1 MLTLTLQ
8 VAKILSRTFSNK
20 TSFYKV
26 QTLPKSTFRPVDES
40 DALKKKVF
48 EIKVLDKIL
57 TLGNVN
63 VIILF
68 LIPMTRTKKLKM
80 PEVAAF

>member
-1 MLTLTLQ
+1 
-8 VAKILSRTFSNK
+8 
-20 TSFYKV
+20 
-26 QTLPKSTFRPVDES
+26 
-40 DALKKKVF
+40 VF
-48 EIKVLDKIL
+48 DIKVLDKIL